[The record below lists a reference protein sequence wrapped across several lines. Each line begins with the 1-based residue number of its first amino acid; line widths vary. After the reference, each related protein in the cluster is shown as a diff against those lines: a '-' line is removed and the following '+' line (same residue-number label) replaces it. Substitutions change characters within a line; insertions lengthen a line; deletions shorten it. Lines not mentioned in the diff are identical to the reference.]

1 MWTHREQCGGR
12 GCLWWFAGGR
22 GPLSPW
28 RSAGWGSAAN
38 PCQPPPLKHKTSK
51 RERERSELDD
61 NRHKLAKDIFLLI
74 QVRLFQKPPKG
85 FPLQWKNKHQLL
97 NKQKKPHNFKPV
109 TENWK
114 FKMTQSINAWISAT
128 SEALRLQVWVIFFN
142 IFQQKAEAH
151 QYRMHRLSK
160 LLAKRNTEEYFNS
173 IKLPWGAI
181 KGKMAC

>member
-51 RERERSELDD
+51 REREVRAWWQQTQTGKGHFSLDPSQTVSKTTK
-61 NRHKLAKDIFLLI
+61 RISTAVEEQAPVI
-74 QVRLFQKPPKG
+74 
-85 FPLQWKNKHQLL
+85 
-97 NKQKKPHNFKPV
+97 KQTKKTHNFKPV